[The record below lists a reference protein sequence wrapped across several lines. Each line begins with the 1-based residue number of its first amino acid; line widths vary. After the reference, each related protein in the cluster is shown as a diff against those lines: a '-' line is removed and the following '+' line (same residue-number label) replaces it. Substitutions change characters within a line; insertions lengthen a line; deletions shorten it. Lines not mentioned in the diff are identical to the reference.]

1 MAFDYI
7 GLCNDVLQTIG
18 EEPFADST
26 EFDAAVGLHSHV
38 KYAINSSIKD
48 IYNTEQNEWP
58 FARSTDTITLVAG
71 TLEYA
76 TNTNAASID
85 WDSFFIQ
92 RGDSLDSPDHRELCY
107 VSIDKYRRY
116 NRQQEE
122 NKTTADEYD
131 KPDAVVRT
139 LDNKAIF
146 YPKTDDAYTVEYEYF
161 AKPTDLVSSTDVPA
175 IPSNFDMVIVSGATM
190 YMHKYLDDETKAQ
203 LEANVFRKKIKDMRR
218 SIMPR
223 EETVRVG
230 NW

>member
-1 MAFDYI
+1 MA
-7 GLCNDVLQTIG
+7 
-18 EEPFADST
+18 
-26 EFDAAVGLHSHV
+26 
-38 KYAINSSIKD
+38 
-48 IYNTEQNEWP
+48 

-92 RGDSLDSPDHRELCY
+92 RDDSLDSPDHRELCY

>member
-1 MAFDYI
+1 M
-7 GLCNDVLQTIG
+7 
-18 EEPFADST
+18 
-26 EFDAAVGLHSHV
+26 
-38 KYAINSSIKD
+38 
-48 IYNTEQNEWP
+48 
-58 FARSTDTITLVAG
+58 
-71 TLEYA
+71 
-76 TNTNAASID
+76 
-85 WDSFFIQ
+85 
-92 RGDSLDSPDHRELCY
+92 
-107 VSIDKYRRY
+107 
-116 NRQQEE
+116 
-122 NKTTADEYD
+122 
-131 KPDAVVRT
+131 VRT

-190 YMHKYLDDETKAQ
+190 YIHKYLDDETKAQ